1 MKQIQE
7 FSLHTHT
14 KLGDGYDTVEDMII
28 EAQKN
33 GLKTLGISDHFWA
46 VRHDLQ
52 KYIKTVRRV
61 QEKLKFHVLLGME
74 IDNPTPERLE
84 MLYKLKRD
92 YGFDFFIGALHDVPY
107 GEKKYYVGDKEN
119 KDVLQSQG
127 FQQMYWQTLPNL
139 ANDLFDIVA
148 HLDLVKL
155 TGIKTETL
163 YEKEINNALK
173 AFKLNNQIVEI
184 NTKHSKIENEPSDTI
199 LEKIVEIKIPV
210 VFSSDAHI
218 KNQIV
223 YRFEEEQQRLSGM
236 LAKMRYISKTTEL
249 LDFLNFRNGIHNR

>member
-1 MKQIQE
+1 M
-7 FSLHTHT
+7 F
-14 KLGDGYDTVEDMII
+14 Y
-28 EAQKN
+28 
-33 GLKTLGISDHFWA
+33 
-46 VRHDLQ
+46 
-52 KYIKTVRRV
+52 
-61 QEKLKFHVLLGME
+61 
-74 IDNPTPERLE
+74 
-84 MLYKLKRD
+84 
-92 YGFDFFIGALHDVPY
+92 
-107 GEKKYYVGDKEN
+107 
-119 KDVLQSQG
+119 SQG

-155 TGIKTETL
+155 TGIKTEAL
-163 YEKEINNALK
+163 YEKEINNALN

-236 LAKMRYISKTTEL
+236 LSKMRYISKTTEL
-249 LDFLNFRNGIHNR
+249 LDFLKFRNSIHNR